1 MCPWRQKMGDSSV
14 AVAAFHLCRPY
25 CINASWPPGKKS
37 VWGFQLITQKC
48 ELVDNKICVIWIT
61 ENHNNIFEQSKL
73 QYKLLN
79 GMFKLKYGKIVLK
92 FAFISRLSKSL

>member
-1 MCPWRQKMGDSSV
+1 MGDSSA
-14 AVAAFHLCRPY
+14 AVAALHLCRPY
-25 CINASWPPGKKS
+25 CIKASWPPGKNS
-37 VWGFQLITQKC
+37 MWGFQLITQKC
-48 ELVDNKICVIWIT
+48 ELVDNKICVIWIY

-79 GMFKLKYGKIVLK
+79 GMFRLKYGKIVLK